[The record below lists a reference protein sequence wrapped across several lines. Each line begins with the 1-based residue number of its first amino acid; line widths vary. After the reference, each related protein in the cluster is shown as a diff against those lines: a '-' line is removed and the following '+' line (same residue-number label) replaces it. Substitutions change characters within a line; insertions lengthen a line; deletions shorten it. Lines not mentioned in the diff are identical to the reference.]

1 MIDFY
6 VIKDYRQEAFYNNLE
21 DIGYIDL
28 NEARKQIDNFI
39 KANNNGEDASNFYIL
54 RIQIEP
60 TQEVINCLL
69 QSVKGNKITKYSVVE
84 TINIEPVNI

>member
-6 VIKDYRQEAFYNNLE
+6 VIKGYKQEAFYNNLE

-39 KANNNGEDASNFYIL
+39 KGNNNGEDASNIL

-60 TQEVINCLL
+60 AQEVINCLF
-69 QSVKGNKITKYSVVE
+69 QSVKGNKITQYRVVE